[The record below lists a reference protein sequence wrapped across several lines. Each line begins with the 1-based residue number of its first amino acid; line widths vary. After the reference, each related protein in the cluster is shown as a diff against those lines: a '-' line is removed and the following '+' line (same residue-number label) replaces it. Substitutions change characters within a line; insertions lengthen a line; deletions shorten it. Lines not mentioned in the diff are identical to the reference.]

1 LGRRGQCGAHVE
13 SKTWAPRGI
22 GCWGEGEAG
31 GEVTARGGVG
41 GALAGHGAHRGNGD
55 GASGV
60 RCCWCVAARWGRG
73 GWSAGWRTITGGWQ
87 KRESNDRRGKERET
101 V

>member
-1 LGRRGQCGAHVE
+1 LGRRGQCSAHVE

-31 GEVTARGGVG
+31 SEVTARGGVG

-55 GASGV
+55 GAMRREVLLVCGCEVGSWRV
-60 RCCWCVAARWGRG
+60 VCRG
-73 GWSAGWRTITGGWQ
+73 GDNLLGVEGGG
-87 KRESNDRRGKERET
+87 RVRSE
-101 V
+101 